1 MTTAFAFPFSV
12 RTRGRR
18 DFSRRFKWPDPSR
31 GAGPEPDVDWSSI
44 TTTHT
49 GNQCSPSPAAT
60 VRSSI
65 VLAPAYARGVHS
77 AAADG
82 VARSVER
89 SRAAKKPRSDMRGRL
104 SGGPRRV
111 KVPRRIDSG
120 ARPSLTAG
128 MARLPYVEPATAPE
142 HVRELLEQLP
152 VKLNVFRMMAHAES
166 DFRPL
171 VGLGTAILG
180 RQKLSA
186 KLRELAILR
195 IAALSPARYEW
206 VQHVPIAQAMGAT
219 PAQVAALE
227 RGDIAADVFDSL
239 ERVVLR
245 FTTEVVR
252 DVRASEA
259 TFAEL
264 ARLLSAQ
271 EIVELIIT
279 VGYYMMIARL
289 LETTAVDLDPPAGT
303 KVVDAIR

>member
-1 MTTAFAFPFSV
+1 
-12 RTRGRR
+12 
-18 DFSRRFKWPDPSR
+18 
-31 GAGPEPDVDWSSI
+31 
-44 TTTHT
+44 
-49 GNQCSPSPAAT
+49 
-60 VRSSI
+60 
-65 VLAPAYARGVHS
+65 
-77 AAADG
+77 
-82 VARSVER
+82 
-89 SRAAKKPRSDMRGRL
+89 
-104 SGGPRRV
+104 
-111 KVPRRIDSG
+111 
-120 ARPSLTAG
+120 
-128 MARLPYVEPATAPE
+128 MARLPYIDPATAPE
-142 HVRELLEQLP
+142 HVRELLERLP
-152 VKLNVFRMMAHAES
+152 VKLNVFRMMANAES

-195 IAALSPARYEW
+195 VAALSPARYEW
-206 VQHVPIAQAMGAT
+206 VQHVPIAQATGASA
-219 PAQVAALE
+219 AQVAALE
-227 RGDIAADVFDSL
+227 RGDIAADVFDAL

>member
-1 MTTAFAFPFSV
+1 
-12 RTRGRR
+12 
-18 DFSRRFKWPDPSR
+18 
-31 GAGPEPDVDWSSI
+31 
-44 TTTHT
+44 
-49 GNQCSPSPAAT
+49 
-60 VRSSI
+60 
-65 VLAPAYARGVHS
+65 
-77 AAADG
+77 
-82 VARSVER
+82 
-89 SRAAKKPRSDMRGRL
+89 
-104 SGGPRRV
+104 
-111 KVPRRIDSG
+111 
-120 ARPSLTAG
+120 
-128 MARLPYVEPATAPE
+128 MARLPYVEPATAPDP
-142 HVRELLEQLP
+142 VRELLERLP
-152 VKLNVFRMMAHAES
+152 VKLNVFRMMAHAET

-195 IAALSPARYEW
+195 VAALSPARYEW
-206 VQHVPIAQAMGAT
+206 VQHVPIAQATGAT

>member
-1 MTTAFAFPFSV
+1 
-12 RTRGRR
+12 
-18 DFSRRFKWPDPSR
+18 
-31 GAGPEPDVDWSSI
+31 
-44 TTTHT
+44 
-49 GNQCSPSPAAT
+49 
-60 VRSSI
+60 
-65 VLAPAYARGVHS
+65 
-77 AAADG
+77 
-82 VARSVER
+82 
-89 SRAAKKPRSDMRGRL
+89 
-104 SGGPRRV
+104 
-111 KVPRRIDSG
+111 
-120 ARPSLTAG
+120 

-195 IAALSPARYEW
+195 VAALSPARYEW
-206 VQHVPIAQAMGAT
+206 VQHVPIAQATGAT
-219 PAQVAALE
+219 SAQVAALE
-227 RGDIAADVFDSL
+227 RGDIAADAFDPL
-239 ERVVLR
+239 EQAVLH

-264 ARLLSAQ
+264 ARRLSAQ
-271 EIVELIIT
+271 EVVELIIT

>member
-1 MTTAFAFPFSV
+1 
-12 RTRGRR
+12 
-18 DFSRRFKWPDPSR
+18 
-31 GAGPEPDVDWSSI
+31 
-44 TTTHT
+44 
-49 GNQCSPSPAAT
+49 
-60 VRSSI
+60 
-65 VLAPAYARGVHS
+65 
-77 AAADG
+77 
-82 VARSVER
+82 
-89 SRAAKKPRSDMRGRL
+89 
-104 SGGPRRV
+104 
-111 KVPRRIDSG
+111 
-120 ARPSLTAG
+120 
-128 MARLPYVEPATAPE
+128 MARLPYVEPGTAPE
-142 HVRELLEQLP
+142 HVRELLARLP

-195 IAALSPARYEW
+195 VAALSPARYEW

-227 RGDIAADVFDSL
+227 RGDIAADAFDSL